1 MIIHELQQNN
11 EIDSYLKKNMPTI
24 NEENEENVEELK
36 EEEIKVNELASMLH
50 KVILASH
57 GMGK

>member
-1 MIIHELQQNN
+1 MHIQ
-11 EIDSYLKKNMPTI
+11 D
-24 NEENEENVEELK
+24 